1 MLAAIKTT
9 NKNEI
14 IVSTIDVPVLEK
26 DEVLIKVNSCG
37 VCGSDLH
44 AYVESKG
51 YEFVKSPIILGHEI
65 SGEIIKTYDGND
77 IQGLNKGSRV
87 VIESMQYCGEC
98 ENCQKGSY
106 SICSYNQVVG
116 LHFDG
121 GLAQYTK
128 VHKRYV
134 RAIPDELPNEIAA
147 LSEPMAVAVHATKKL
162 ENINSGQ
169 HILVQGPGII
179 GIFIGLI
186 CKYKGAVVTISGL
199 ENDYEHRL
207 KKAEKFGMT
216 INISNGNNDLE
227 NNVDTVFEC
236 SGSNTALRNSFKYL
250 KKGGKTI
257 VVALYEQPVSLFLTD
272 LVRNEWDIRM
282 SYGCDP
288 EDYDLATEILNK
300 YKKEI
305 NDLISVYKIEDVN
318 EAFEDSLE
326 KRILK
331 SVINIQEN

>member
-1 MLAAIKTT
+1 MRAAIKTT
-9 NKNEI
+9 NKSEI
-14 IVSTIDVPVLEK
+14 KVKMTDVPVLKK

-65 SGEIIKTYDGND
+65 SGEIVKTYDD
-77 IQGLNKGSRV
+77 KEIEGLSMGSRV
-87 VIESMQYCGEC
+87 VVESMQYCGEC
-98 ENCQKGSY
+98 ENCQKGKY
-106 SICSYNQVVG
+106 SICSRNQVVG

-128 VHKRYV
+128 IHKRYV
-134 RAIPDELPNEIAA
+134 RSIPNELPNEIAA

-162 ENINSGQ
+162 ESINSSQ

-186 CKYKGAVVTISGL
+186 CKYKGAEVTISGL

-207 KKAEKFGMT
+207 KKAEQFGMT
-216 INISNGNNDLE
+216 VNISNRNSDLK
-227 NNVDTVFEC
+227 NVDTVFEC
-236 SGSNTALRNSFKYL
+236 SGSTAALRNGFKYL

-257 VVALYEQPVSLFLTD
+257 VVALYEQPVNLFLTD

-288 EDYDLATEILNK
+288 KDYDLAAEILTK
-300 YKKEI
+300 YKEQI
-305 NDLISVYKIEDVN
+305 NDLISVYKLEDVKD
-318 EAFEDSLE
+318 AFEDSLE
-326 KRILK
+326 KRVLK